1 MTFKTEKA
9 FMLRDNNGKWQEMPL
24 EVMNALKERGLTV
37 VFVDGEVGCYGE
49 FCGKNDTMMQKL
61 GVDL

>member
-24 EVMNALKERGLTV
+24 EVMSALKEIGLTV
-37 VFVDGEVGCYGE
+37 V
-49 FCGKNDTMMQKL
+49 
-61 GVDL
+61 